1 MLEGNHS
8 HEKETLQLYKLY
20 LKHGDARTLE
30 RMKQAMQY
38 QNLPEKLAEQVTQ
51 LIRLQDMAMSVSEAG
66 TVCKLCVCIFP
77 RYILRLE
84 ERQIHGID
92 NRNVGMIMHGAMEQM
107 FCYVRDQKEQCMG
120 DTVEQERDAKT
131 EEFVNEN
138 FAKEYAGQEL
148 DAGSV

>member
-51 LIRLQDMAMSVSEAG
+51 LIRLQDMAMSVS
-66 TVCKLCVCIFP
+66 KL
-77 RYILRLE
+77 
-84 ERQIHGID
+84 
-92 NRNVGMIMHGAMEQM
+92 EQYASCAYA
-107 FCYVRDQKEQCMG
+107 FLPF
-120 DTVEQERDAKT
+120 DT
-131 EEFVNEN
+131 F
-138 FAKEYAGQEL
+138 YG
-148 DAGSV
+148 